1 MYKRSI
7 GHDLVALLRQLS
19 LKFEQNEI
27 LNTDQKKLQFVI
39 YLLYTSSRK
48 EGKNGED
55 VQHDA

>member
-7 GHDLVALLRQLS
+7 DHDLVALLRQLS
-19 LKFEQNEI
+19 LNFEQNEI

-55 VQHDA
+55 VQNDA